1 MNRRDALKNIGFA
14 AGFAIATPTIF
25 SLLQSCT
32 AEAKTWTPIFV
43 TEEQKIVL
51 TRITDIILPKTEAL
65 PSASEIN
72 IPQFLDKFMA
82 EVLDAEEKAKTTETF
97 NRIIGL
103 LKPNTETIITDLTD
117 EDYKALL
124 DKYMRIKDEIDEDRE
139 VDPTAEIITNSEF
152 LNQVK
157 WLTINAYKNS
167 EEIGENV
174 LIYDPIPGAY
184 YCGDLQELTGGK
196 SYSL

>member
-1 MNRRDALKNIGFA
+1 MNRRNALKNIGFA

-32 AEAKTWTPIFV
+32 SGAKTWTPVFV
-43 TEEQKIVL
+43 TEEQKTVL
-51 TRITDIILPKTEAL
+51 TRITDIILPKTEEL

-72 IPQFLDKFMA
+72 IPQFLDKYLA
-82 EVLDAEEKAKTTETF
+82 EILDAEEKAKTTLTF

-117 EDYKALL
+117 EDYKTLL

-139 VDPTAEIITNSEF
+139 ADPTAEIITNSEF

-174 LIYDPIPGAY
+174 LIYDPIPNAY

>member
-1 MNRRDALKNIGFA
+1 MNRRNALKNIGFA

-32 AEAKTWTPIFV
+32 SEAKTWTPIFV
-43 TEEQKIVL
+43 TEEQKTVL
-51 TRITDIILPKTEAL
+51 TRITDVILPKTEEL
-65 PSASEIN
+65 PSASEVN
-72 IPQFLDKFMA
+72 IPQFLDKYLA
-82 EVLDAEEKAKTTETF
+82 EILDAEEQAKTTITF

-103 LKPNTETIITDLTD
+103 LKPNTETNIIDLTD
-117 EDYKALL
+117 EDYKTLL
-124 DKYMRIKDEIDEDRE
+124 DKYMRIKDEIDEDRDA
-139 VDPTAEIITNSEF
+139 DPTAEIITNSEF

-174 LIYDPIPGAY
+174 LIYDPIPSDY

>member
-1 MNRRDALKNIGFA
+1 MNRREALKNIGFA

-32 AEAKTWTPIFV
+32 ADAKTWTPIFV
-43 TEEQKIVL
+43 TEEQKTVL
-51 TRITDIILPKTEAL
+51 IRMSDIILPKTEDL
-65 PSASEIN
+65 PSASELN

-82 EVLDAEEKAKTTETF
+82 EVLDDEEKAQTTETF
-97 NRIIGL
+97 NRVIGL
-103 LKPNTETIITDLTD
+103 LKPNSETTITDLTD
-117 EDYKALL
+117 ENYKALL
-124 DKYMRIKDEIDEDRE
+124 DTYMRIKDEIDEDRE
-139 VDPTAEIITNSEF
+139 ADPTAESITNSEF

-174 LIYDPIPGAY
+174 LIYDPIPTAY

>member
-1 MNRRDALKNIGFA
+1 MNRRNALKNIGFA

-32 AEAKTWTPIFV
+32 SGAKTWTPVFV
-43 TEEQKIVL
+43 TEEQKTVL
-51 TRITDIILPKTEAL
+51 TRITDIILPKTEEL

-72 IPQFLDKFMA
+72 VPQFLDKFMA
-82 EVLDAEEKAKTTETF
+82 EVLDAEEKAETTETF

-103 LKPNTETIITDLTD
+103 LKPNTETNITDLTD
-117 EDYKALL
+117 EDYKTLL
-124 DKYMRIKDEIDEDRE
+124 DKYMRIKDEIDEERE
-139 VDPTAEIITNSEF
+139 ADPTAETITNSEF

-174 LIYDPIPGAY
+174 LIYDPIPGMY

>member
-1 MNRRDALKNIGFA
+1 MNRRNALKNIGFA

-32 AEAKTWTPIFV
+32 SEAKTWTPIFV

-51 TRITDIILPKTEAL
+51 TRITDVILPKTEEL
-65 PSASEIN
+65 PSASEVN
-72 IPQFLDKFMA
+72 IPQFLDKYLA
-82 EVLDAEEKAKTTETF
+82 EILDAEEQAKTTITF

-103 LKPNTETIITDLTD
+103 LKPNTETNIIDLTD
-117 EDYKALL
+117 EDYKTLL
-124 DKYMRIKDEIDEDRE
+124 DKYMRIKDEIDEDRDA
-139 VDPTAEIITNSEF
+139 DPTAEIITNSEF

-174 LIYDPIPGAY
+174 LIYDPIPSDY